1 MKLETIY
8 KKTKTGAT
16 QEWTIE
22 VVGNKYRTHSGQVG
36 GAITTNEW
44 TIVYGKNEGKANA
57 TTDSEQCMKEAVAK
71 RTKKLESGYFENIKH
86 IHKQQYF
93 EPMLASKWEDSKDK
107 ITYPIFSQPKLDG
120 IRCIV
125 TKDGMFSRNGKP
137 IISAPH
143 IRESLS
149 EVFDVYPD
157 MILDGELYA
166 DKFANDFNKIVSLV
180 KKSKPTD
187 ADLKESKKN
196 IQYWIYD
203 LPDNNI
209 QFGDRCDR
217 LHNLFNTFDSFSKHC
232 IEVETTLCMSED
244 DVMDLYEGYVDA
256 GFEGKDKITYPI
268 FSQPKLDGIRCI
280 VTKDGMFSRNGKPII
295 SAPHIRESLSEV
307 FDVYPDMILDG
318 ELYADK
324 FANDF
329 NKIVS
334 LVKKSKP
341 TDADLKESK
350 KNIQYWIYDLPDNN
364 IQFGDRCDRLH
375 NLFNT
380 FDSFSKHCIEVE
392 TTLCMSED
400 DVMDLYE
407 GYVDAGFEGQ
417 MLRLNGKYENKRSKN
432 LMKHKSFIDEEY
444 TIKGIV
450 EGEGNRTG
458 TAGYMVFETADGKP
472 FKSNVK
478 GTWEETAEML
488 KNKKKL
494 IGKQA
499 TIKYFNLTPDGIPRF
514 PYVINIDRES
524 YE

>member
-22 VVGNKYRTHSGQVG
+22 VVGNKYRTISGQTDGKKIV
-36 GAITTNEW
+36 NEW
-44 TIVYGKNEGKANA
+44 TIVYGKNTGKLNE
-57 TTDSEQCMKEAVAK
+57 TTDNEQCMKEAIAK

-125 TKDGMFSRNGKP
+125 TSEGMFSRNGKP

-143 IRESLS
+143 IYEALKPIF
-149 EVFDVYPD
+149 EQKPD
-157 MILDGELYA
+157 YIFDGELYA
-166 DKFANDFNKIVSLV
+166 DKYANDFNKIVSLV

-187 ADLKESKKN
+187 ADLKESAKS
-196 IQYWIYD
+196 IEYHIYD
-203 LPDNNI
+203 FPSWNKIFSSRMNALR
-209 QFGDRCDR
+209 G
-217 LHNLFNTFDSFSKHC
+217 LKNLFDLPKC
-232 IEVETTLCMSED
+232 IVIVETIELQCEDAVMSEYEMLVD
-244 DVMDLYEGYVDA
+244 KGYEGQ
-256 GFEGKDKITYPI
+256 I
-268 FSQPKLDGIRCI
+268 
-280 VTKDGMFSRNGKPII
+280 
-295 SAPHIRESLSEV
+295 
-307 FDVYPDMILDG
+307 
-318 ELYADK
+318 
-324 FANDF
+324 
-329 NKIVS
+329 
-334 LVKKSKP
+334 
-341 TDADLKESK
+341 
-350 KNIQYWIYDLPDNN
+350 
-364 IQFGDRCDRLH
+364 
-375 NLFNT
+375 
-380 FDSFSKHCIEVE
+380 
-392 TTLCMSED
+392 
-400 DVMDLYE
+400 
-407 GYVDAGFEGQ
+407 
-417 MLRLNGKYENKRSKN
+417 LRLDREYENKRSKF
-432 LMKHKSFIDEEY
+432 LLKHKSFVDEEY
-444 TIKGIV
+444 TILDIV

-458 TAGYMVFETADGKP
+458 TAGYMVFETAEGKR

-478 GTWEETAEML
+478 GTMEETAEML

>member
-36 GAITTNEW
+36 GIITTNEW
-44 TIVYGKNEGKANA
+44 TIVYGKNTGKLNE
-57 TTDSEQCMKEAVAK
+57 TTDKEQTMKEAVAK

-86 IHKQQYF
+86 INKTQYF

-107 ITYPIFSQPKLDG
+107 ITYPIYSQPKLDG

-125 TKDGMFSRNGKP
+125 TSEGMFSRNGKP

-143 IRESLS
+143 IREGLQPL
-149 EVFDVYPD
+149 FDENPEL
-157 MILDGELYA
+157 ILDGELYA

-180 KKSKPTD
+180 KKTKPTD

-203 LPDNNI
+203 LPDNDI

-217 LHNLFNTFDSFSKHC
+217 LNELFENYNAFKKYC
-232 IEVETTLCMSED
+232 VEVETHICNDED
-244 DVMDLYEGYVDA
+244 EVMGLYEEYV
-256 GFEGKDKITYPI
+256 EK
-268 FSQPKLDGIRCI
+268 
-280 VTKDGMFSRNGKPII
+280 
-295 SAPHIRESLSEV
+295 
-307 FDVYPDMILDG
+307 
-318 ELYADK
+318 
-324 FANDF
+324 
-329 NKIVS
+329 
-334 LVKKSKP
+334 
-341 TDADLKESK
+341 
-350 KNIQYWIYDLPDNN
+350 
-364 IQFGDRCDRLH
+364 
-375 NLFNT
+375 
-380 FDSFSKHCIEVE
+380 
-392 TTLCMSED
+392 
-400 DVMDLYE
+400 
-407 GYVDAGFEGQ
+407 GFEGQ
-417 MLRLNGKYENKRSKN
+417 MLRTNGKYENKRSKF

-444 TIKGIV
+444 TIV
-450 EGEGNRTG
+450 DVCEGEGNKTNMV
-458 TAGYMVFETADGKP
+458 GYMTFETADGKP

-478 GTWEETAEML
+478 ATFEESEEMFRNR
-488 KNKKKL
+488 KQL

>member
-1 MKLETIY
+1 MKLDTIY
-8 KKTKTGAT
+8 KRTQTGAT

-36 GAITTNEW
+36 GIITTNEW
-44 TIVYGKNEGKANA
+44 TIVYGKNTGKLNE
-57 TTDSEQCMKEAVAK
+57 TTDKEQTMKEAVAK

-86 IHKQQYF
+86 INKTQYF

-149 EVFDVYPD
+149 EVFDVYPEL
-157 MILDGELYA
+157 ILDGELYA

-180 KKSKPTD
+180 KKTKPTD

-196 IQYWIYD
+196 IEYWIYD
-203 LPDNNI
+203 LPSYDT
-209 QFGDRCDR
+209 FGYDSIFANRIFELSD
-217 LHNLFNTFDSFSKHC
+217 LFENYNAFNKHC
-232 IEVETTLCMSED
+232 VLVQTAICNDEDEVME
-244 DVMDLYEGYVDA
+244 LYGEYVD
-256 GFEGKDKITYPI
+256 K
-268 FSQPKLDGIRCI
+268 
-280 VTKDGMFSRNGKPII
+280 
-295 SAPHIRESLSEV
+295 
-307 FDVYPDMILDG
+307 
-318 ELYADK
+318 
-324 FANDF
+324 
-329 NKIVS
+329 
-334 LVKKSKP
+334 
-341 TDADLKESK
+341 
-350 KNIQYWIYDLPDNN
+350 
-364 IQFGDRCDRLH
+364 
-375 NLFNT
+375 
-380 FDSFSKHCIEVE
+380 
-392 TTLCMSED
+392 
-400 DVMDLYE
+400 
-407 GYVDAGFEGQ
+407 GFEGQ
-417 MLRLNGKYENKRSKN
+417 MLRTNGKYENKRSKF

-444 TIKGIV
+444 TILDIV

-458 TAGYMVFETADGKP
+458 TAGYMVFETENGDR

-494 IGKQA
+494 IGKEA
-499 TIKYFNLTPDGIPRF
+499 TIKYFNLTPAGIPRF
-514 PYVINIDRES
+514 PYVVNIDRNS